1 MRGRSFLLE
10 TIDENNDYKPL
21 VAFTDKDA
29 VSFMI
34 CETIPL
40 HSNRICIELK
50 SNKSAIL
57 NVKNSLRWA
66 NTPLQNKEIINKY
79 LQVLESESSIE
90 F

>member
-1 MRGRSFLLE
+1 MRDRTFLLE
-10 TIDENNDYKPL
+10 TTDDDNDYKPL

-34 CETIPL
+34 CETVPL
-40 HSNRICIELK
+40 HSNRVCIELK
-50 SNKSAIL
+50 SNSSILL

-79 LQVLESESSIE
+79 LQVLESEFPI
-90 F
+90 